1 VSANKL
7 TFDGLS
13 ELRDALRRLPDEL
26 KVEAQHIV
34 AVAANGAAAEIR
46 QKYPARTGNL
56 VNGVSV
62 RPSEVS
68 HFGAGAIVVN
78 RAKHAFIFEN
88 GTQARHYFTK
98 SGAKHEV
105 GRMPPGHV
113 FVPIVIRKR
122 RQMYDDLKGVLV
134 RNGLQVSGDAE

>member
-1 VSANKL
+1 VSQNKL
-7 TFDGLS
+7 TFDGLA

-34 AVAANGAAAEIR
+34 AGAANGAAAEIR
-46 QKYPARTGNL
+46 QKYPSRTGNL
-56 VNGVSV
+56 VSGVSV

-88 GTQARHYFTK
+88 GTQARHNAI
-98 SGAKHEV
+98 GANR
-105 GRMPPGHV
+105 GSMPPGHV

-122 RQMYDDLKGVLV
+122 RQMYEDLKDVLAQ
-134 RNGLQVSGDAE
+134 NGLQVSGDAE